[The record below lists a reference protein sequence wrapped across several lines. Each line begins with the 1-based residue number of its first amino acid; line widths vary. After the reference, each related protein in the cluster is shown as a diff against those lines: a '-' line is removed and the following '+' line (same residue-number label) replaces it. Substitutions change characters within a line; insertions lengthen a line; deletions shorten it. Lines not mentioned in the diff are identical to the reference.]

1 MPRQPAVLLTDQ
13 SSTEIPL
20 DSQCPRAL
28 HPVVYRDTNR
38 RLPPS
43 GACAAR
49 TQSQLSNEPRPPHHF
64 GPAHLI
70 TPSIRPVH
78 GRNSNFA
85 VTLYYVLSSSLRD
98 FQFFTTAS
106 ISART
111 CHRAL
116 YWSSSVPSRIIN
128 YAPRTYRPSSKV
140 MEPAAHAHAIA
151 SSKCRLT
158 FTPI

>member
-1 MPRQPAVLLTDQ
+1 MPRQPAALLTDQ
-13 SSTEIPL
+13 NSTEIHP
-20 DSQCPRAL
+20 DSQCPRVL
-28 HPVVYRDTNR
+28 HPVAYRNTNR

-49 TQSQLSNEPRPPHHF
+49 TQPLLSNEQRPPHHF
-64 GPAHLI
+64 GPVHLI
-70 TPSIRPVH
+70 TPSVRPVH

-85 VTLYYVLSSSLRD
+85 ITFNYVLSSSLRERQL
-98 FQFFTTAS
+98 FAMTS

-116 YWSSSVPSRIIN
+116 YWSGSIPSCTNN
-128 YAPRTYRPSSKV
+128 YAPRQYRPSTKL
-140 MEPAAHAHAIA
+140 MEPAAPAHAIA
-151 SSKCRLT
+151 PSNCRLT

>member
-1 MPRQPAVLLTDQ
+1 MPRQPAILLTDQ
-13 SSTEIPL
+13 SSTEIHL
-20 DSQCPRAL
+20 DSQCPRVL
-28 HPVVYRDTNR
+28 HPVAYRDTNR

-49 TQSQLSNEPRPPHHF
+49 TQSQLSNERRPPHHF
-64 GPAHLI
+64 GPVHLI

-85 VTLYYVLSSSLRD
+85 VTFDYVLSSSLREL
-98 FQFFTTAS
+98 QFFTTAS

-116 YWSSSVPSRIIN
+116 YWSSSIPSRIIN